1 MKMKLNTYLVFDGD
15 CEEAFKFYEQILGG
29 KIEAMVS
36 SVGTPMEQQVPPERR
51 NKILNGRL
59 ILGDGI
65 LLGMDAP
72 PEHYQQPKGFFVT
85 LQIDDPAQAER
96 LFHAL
101 EDGGKV
107 EMPIQQTFWATR
119 FGMLVDRFGIPWM
132 INCLR
137 AAERAA

>member
-1 MKMKLNTYLVFDGD
+1 MQLNTYLIFNGD
-15 CEEAFKFYEQILGG
+15 CEEAFKFYELALGG

-51 NKILNGRL
+51 NKILNARL

-72 PEHYQQPKGFFVT
+72 PERYQQPKGFFVI
-85 LQIDDPAQAER
+85 LQINEPAEADR

-101 EDGGKV
+101 EESGKV
-107 EMPIQQTFWATR
+107 EMPIQKTFWATR
-119 FGMLVDRFGIPWM
+119 FGMLVDRFDIPWM
-132 INCLR
+132 INCSQ